1 MSDLKESGALE
12 EDGDYIVILHR
23 PYVLDKEDMSHTL
36 EETTLLLDKN
46 KFGKCGGIQ
55 MNFNLVYQRFTEI

>member
-12 EDGDYIVILHR
+12 EDGDYIAILHR

-46 KFGKCGGIQ
+46 KFGKGFFLMQPKSGGLWW
-55 MNFNLVYQRFTEI
+55 FW